1 MITFFLAIIFVI
13 IISAYIIL
21 AEAVSSK
28 FTLKQHLSFLFFISL
43 TFIGIILRL
52 CAYSPTADKL
62 WDSPDSKAYIIRQQL
77 EYFIQNP
84 KEIKVI
90 SNSAEQGSKI
100 KIDIIENKTGTI
112 HNIWINDGVGNS
124 WIHWYVN
131 GQLAFHNGYLTTR
144 VDDFKYVYY
153 LSDSN
158 YTNEALNDKIIDLF
172 LIIIKNSYSTAAD
185 INLFNNHK
193 AQIKTLEV
201 TAPVNTIITGT
212 VTEQGQIIH
221 TETL

>member
-1 MITFFLAIIFVI
+1 MLTFFLAIIFVVT
-13 IISAYIIL
+13 ISAYIIL
-21 AEAVSSK
+21 ATEGSSK

-43 TFIGIILRL
+43 VFIGFILRL

-62 WDSPDSKAYIIRQQL
+62 WESPNSKAYIIRQQL
-77 EYFIQNP
+77 EYFVQNP

-90 SNSAEQGSKI
+90 SNSAEQGTKI

-112 HNIWINDGVGNS
+112 HNIWINDGLGNS

-131 GQLAFHNGYLTTR
+131 GQLAFHNGYLTAG
-144 VDDFKYVYY
+144 VKGSKYVYY

-172 LIIIKNSYSTAAD
+172 LIIIKNSHSTAAD
-185 INLFNNHK
+185 INLFNSYK
-193 AQIKTLEV
+193 ARTKTLEV
-201 TAPVNTIITGT
+201 TAPANTTITGT
-212 VTEQGQIIH
+212 VAEQGQIIY